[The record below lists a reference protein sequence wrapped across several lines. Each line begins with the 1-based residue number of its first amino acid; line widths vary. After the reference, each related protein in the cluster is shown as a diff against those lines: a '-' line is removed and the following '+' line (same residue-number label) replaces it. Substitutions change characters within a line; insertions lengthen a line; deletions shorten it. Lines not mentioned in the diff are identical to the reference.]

1 MAQRLLHRLLLTIFF
16 DNPNGTATITQTSFD
31 NLFLTIPMAQRL
43 LHRLLLTIFFY
54 NPNGTATITQTS
66 FDNLF
71 WQSQTKYYKKKSAKP
86 TMLLHTKRKCY
97 MNCCRIWKKSSKH
110 CGHTGWI
117 RRHKDCKWKLKI
129 NKVLRTTAKMIHEL
143 VLHTSKSH
151 QNIAGTQA
159 NYESTK
165 YSNEKSKSN
174 KVLRTTAKMMHEL
187 LPDRKKVMETLRA
200 RRMIWLL
207 PERYDL
213 NRPLVYKNGSMESV
227 LWNRVMFNFPLYFVS
242 LLR

>member
-1 MAQRLLHRLLLTIFF
+1 
-16 DNPNGTATITQTSFD
+16 
-31 NLFLTIPMAQRL
+31 
-43 LHRLLLTIFFY
+43 
-54 NPNGTATITQTS
+54 
-66 FDNLF
+66 
-71 WQSQTKYYKKKSAKP
+71 
-86 TMLLHTKRKCY
+86 MLLHTKRKCY

-151 QNIAGTQA
+151 QNIVGTQA

-174 KVLRTTAKMMHEL
+174 KILRTTAKMMHEL

-200 RRMIWLL
+200 RRMIRLL

-213 NRPLVYKNGSMESV
+213 NRPLVLHLCRSWLFSLKSDVLSWKFKWCLIPPTPFFVPPKGCEASVIHLIPENHHWSQKTSLCCSINCHLVLRKQSRLWSNVMDTCRNLGSHLQPCVHIYKT
-227 LWNRVMFNFPLYFVS
+227 MFSIV
-242 LLR
+242 